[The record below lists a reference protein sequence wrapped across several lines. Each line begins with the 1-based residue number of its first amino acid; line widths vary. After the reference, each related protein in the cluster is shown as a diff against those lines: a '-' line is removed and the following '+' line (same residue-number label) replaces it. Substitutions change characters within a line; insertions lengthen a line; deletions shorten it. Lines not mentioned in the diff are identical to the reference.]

1 MRAFDGKYYKT
12 DCLLIKTS
20 VYFEENFSNEI
31 DKAKSVWYNQ
41 SRKRER
47 GGKMNKLI

>member
-1 MRAFDGKYYKT
+1 MQSSDGKYYKT

-20 VYFEENFSNEI
+20 AFFDENFLNEI